1 MKRTVMLPDGTSVPA
16 IGQGTW
22 MLGESKSKLSRE
34 AEALIDGIDAGMN
47 LLDTAEMYGDGKAE
61 ALIAKVLEKRERK
74 HLFLVSKVYP
84 HNAGRKNIFKSCM
97 NSLERMNTDY
107 MDLYLLH
114 WRGAI
119 PLAET
124 VACMEQLVK
133 EGKIRRWGVSN
144 FDTDDMIEL
153 WSVPGGKNCA
163 VNQVLYHAAS
173 RGIEYDLIPWM
184 KAHGVPIMAYCPL
197 AQGGDLKRGLYED
210 QVLNQLAKRHQA
222 TVAQLLLAWVIRSG
236 DMIAIPRT
244 GHSEHA
250 QENAAAAEIVLT
262 PAELAQID
270 EAYPAPNQK
279 VYLDIV

>member
-22 MLGESKSKLSRE
+22 MLGERKSKLSQE
-34 AEALIDGIDAGMN
+34 AEALLDGIDAGMN
-47 LLDTAEMYGDGKAE
+47 LLDTAEMYGDGKSE
-61 ALIAKVLEKRERK
+61 ALIARVLEKRERK
-74 HLFLVSKVYP
+74 NLFLVSKVYP

-97 NSLERMNTDY
+97 NSLERMNADY

-133 EGKIRRWGVSN
+133 EGKIRHWGVSN
-144 FDTDDMIEL
+144 FDTDDMKEL
-153 WSVPGGKNCA
+153 WLVPGGKNCA

-184 KAHGVPIMAYCPL
+184 KAHGVPVMAYCPL
-197 AQGGDLKRGLYED
+197 AQGGDLERGLYEHP
-210 QVLNQLAKRHQA
+210 VLNRIARRHQA

-244 GHSEHA
+244 GRSSHA
-250 QENAAAAEIVLT
+250 LENAAAADLILT
-262 PAELAQID
+262 PAELAEID
-270 EAYPAPNQK
+270 EAYPAPKQK
-279 VYLDIV
+279 VYLEIV